1 MVQLF
6 RDPIRLRVNR
16 TAYVCLCAPPVS
28 CVADHLLALVYE
40 DYDRTTIYVVTS
52 AWKRASAPATV
63 VSNCDLTVV
72 CRSGSRRSRGAR
84 VRSRAVNRGCV
95 EPAEPR
101 SVGVVQRPIDRPSVL
116 FLEGRG
122 LVQI

>member
-1 MVQLF
+1 MPLRLRVVLVQLF

-52 AWKRASAPATV
+52 AWKRAICAGDCTKTV
-63 VSNCDLTVV
+63 RVQLT
-72 CRSGSRRSRGAR
+72 
-84 VRSRAVNRGCV
+84 
-95 EPAEPR
+95 
-101 SVGVVQRPIDRPSVL
+101 
-116 FLEGRG
+116 
-122 LVQI
+122 